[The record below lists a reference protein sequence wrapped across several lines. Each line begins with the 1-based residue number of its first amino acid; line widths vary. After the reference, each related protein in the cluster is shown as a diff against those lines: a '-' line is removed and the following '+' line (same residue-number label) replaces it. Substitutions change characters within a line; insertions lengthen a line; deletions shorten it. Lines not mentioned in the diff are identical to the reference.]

1 MYRKIQTNDFTR
13 PFFDNIVGLANKET
27 YFSILP
33 PFNLSGSSNLAFTL
47 DRLLKNDD
55 TRLPLLEKDI
65 VF

>member
-1 MYRKIQTNDFTR
+1 MIYDFAT
-13 PFFDNIVGLANKET
+13 PFLDIMSLANKET

-47 DRLLKNDD
+47 DRLLKNDE
-55 TRLPLLEKDI
+55 TCLPLLEKDI

>member
-1 MYRKIQTNDFTR
+1 MIYFAR
-13 PFFDNIVGLANKET
+13 PFFDIIMALANKET

-47 DRLLKNDD
+47 DRLLKNDE
-55 TRLPLLEKDI
+55 TCLPLLEKDI